1 MKNIIDGK
9 KNTNINSKEFCMA
22 TKKKHYIAMKLFF
35 LFLLFGLNSIAQNTN
50 HTTVKN
56 LEVFYRDSDNLN
68 LDTIKLVKVNA
79 IVTLNNSSDISQ
91 ISYKIINGSNVIY
104 QVEYLINT
112 SPIIN
117 AEGQLLFKKEG
128 DMVFINTPNEIPLN
142 GYTIEITTKNA
153 LGEIS
158 ETYSDLK

>member
-1 MKNIIDGK
+1 MN
-9 KNTNINSKEFCMA
+9 
-22 TKKKHYIAMKLFF
+22 KLIVITVF
-35 LFLLFGLNSIAQNTN
+35 LFSIFFKTNLNAQNT
-50 HTTVKN
+50 TIKN
-56 LEVFYRDSDNLN
+56 VELSYFDSDNLN

-91 ISYKIINGSNVIY
+91 ISYKIINGSTVIY

-117 AEGQLLFKKEG
+117 VEGELLFKKEG
-128 DMVFINTPNEIPLN
+128 DNLFINTPNEIPLN
-142 GYTIEITTKNA
+142 GYAIEITTKNNM
-153 LGEIS
+153 GEIS